1 MTRVSALLGL
11 VAAVVPG
18 AALADPAQR
27 IAFGQYLSGECVTC
41 HLMSGAAKGIPAII
55 GWPEDGFIAVMQS
68 YKSKTRDNPVMQTI
82 AARLSDEEMAAL
94 AAYFATLKPS
104 Q

>member
-1 MTRVSALLGL
+1 MTRFFAPLSL
-11 VAAVVPG
+11 VLAAIPG
-18 AALADPAQR
+18 AALAGTAKQ

-41 HLMSGAAKGIPAII
+41 HQVSGAAKGIPAII
-55 GWPEDGFIAVMQS
+55 GWPEDGFVAVMQS
-68 YKSKTRDNPVMQTI
+68 YKTKARDNPVMQTI

-94 AAYFATLKPS
+94 AAYFATLRPS